1 MRLVNS
7 NTTEGSQYEGR
18 VEVRH
23 NGQWGTV
30 CAHDWSLEDAQVV
43 CRMAGFATAVR
54 QDTTGYYGAG
64 AGQVWL
70 DHVRCS
76 GQEATLDDCTHNS
89 WGVVDASCSDHS
101 MDAGVVCSDGEQPPL
116 QDSISPSV
124 SPAASPS
131 VPPSRYLQ
139 SWLCDWSME
148 TSPAKDVWRSFTAIS
163 GVPSAMTALAL
174 RRLWWC
180 ADSWATTRH
189 CALNRECGGVGVWKG
204 GGSECGGVEEWECG

>member
-1 MRLVNS
+1 MGVAYAWASPLLAPPPSAQEEVRLVNS
-7 NTTEGSQYEGR
+7 NTMEGSQYKGH

-43 CRMAGFATAVR
+43 CRMAGFASVVR

-64 AGQVWL
+64 TGQVWL

-76 GQEATLDDCTHNS
+76 GQEATLDDCMHNL

-116 QDSISPSV
+116 QNSVSPSV
-124 SPAASPS
+124 CLSQRPPFSLSP
-131 VPPSRYLQ
+131 
-139 SWLCDWSME
+139 E
-148 TSPAKDVWRSFTAIS
+148 
-163 GVPSAMTALAL
+163 LAL
-174 RRLWWC
+174 RLVNGDAPSEGRVEIYHGNQWGTIC
-180 ADSWATTRH
+180 DDG
-189 CALNRECGGVGVWKG
+189 CGFEEALAVCRQLGYHTALR
-204 GGSECGGVEEWECG
+204 VEP